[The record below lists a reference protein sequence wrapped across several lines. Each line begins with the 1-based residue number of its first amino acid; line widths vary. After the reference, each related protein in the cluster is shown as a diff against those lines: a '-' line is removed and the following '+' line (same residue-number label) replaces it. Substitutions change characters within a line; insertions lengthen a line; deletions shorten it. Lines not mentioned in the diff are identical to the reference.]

1 MVKIP
6 AKTTNEF
13 TVAITFRSPFTRSR
27 LLVVNLFYIQF
38 AILKVFTMHITY
50 CGVCSTTILPL
61 SFLCFPEAHQY
72 IESLKTDGVNIP
84 VDKDVGS
91 YTMQLPDWYDEKM
104 YKR

>member
-6 AKTTNEF
+6 EKSTYEF
-13 TVAITFRSPFTRSR
+13 TVAITFHSPFTRSR

-38 AILKVFTMHITY
+38 ATLKVFTMHIQY

-61 SFLCFPEAHQY
+61 SFLCFSEAHQY
-72 IESLKTDGVNIP
+72 IELLQTDGVNIP
-84 VDKDVGS
+84 VDKDVGT
-91 YTMQLPDWYDEKM
+91 YTMQLPKWYDKEM